1 MYTAQAIP
9 LHHHRAPRPVVF
21 EHINLLDMCVKCR
34 IPLLAGMFRRSLYE
48 KAGGGMRE
56 DLDGDEDW
64 AMWLRFWRVARRTD
78 DTKPDIARTLSL
90 FGIPADEKQ
99 AEERLAAYAV
109 YDRLMLADET
119 LNYMLTQQQFL
130 RCTASFCATLPIW
143 QCWDT

>member
-1 MYTAQAIP
+1 
-9 LHHHRAPRPVVF
+9 
-21 EHINLLDMCVKCR
+21 
-34 IPLLAGMFRRSLYE
+34 MFRRSLYE

-99 AEERLAAYAV
+99 AEERLAAYAM

-119 LNYMLTQQQFL
+119 LNYMLTQQQFFAL
-130 RCTASFCATLPIW
+130 HSQLLPEHRPFGSAGHLEEECVAAAGKDVW
-143 QCWDT
+143 HLPKNVAGPCV